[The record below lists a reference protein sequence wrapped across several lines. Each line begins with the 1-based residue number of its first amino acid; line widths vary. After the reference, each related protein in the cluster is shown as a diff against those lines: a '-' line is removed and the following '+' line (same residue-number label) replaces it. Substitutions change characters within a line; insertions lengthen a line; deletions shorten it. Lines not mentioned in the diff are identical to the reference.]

1 MLRTEPG
8 LSIQVG
14 HTVLH
19 YGLPRA
25 ESTGP
30 PIQKPMS
37 SPSHRIPNP
46 RDQDFETRL
55 RAAKNG
61 AEWAW
66 AEIYRD
72 LAGAVAGYLANR
84 GAAEP
89 DDLTS
94 ETFLQI
100 ARNIST
106 FQGNE
111 SAFRSWVFVI
121 AHRRLIDSRRARQ
134 RRPETIP
141 LPDPTGGG
149 PGGDVEVE
157 ALDRLTTVELKSAF
171 EKLSESQSDVLGL
184 RIIGQLTLEETAS
197 VLGKRVGAVKAA
209 QRRGLLALT
218 QHLDLGEVTR

>member
-1 MLRTEPG
+1 
-8 LSIQVG
+8 
-14 HTVLH
+14 
-19 YGLPRA
+19 
-25 ESTGP
+25 
-30 PIQKPMS
+30 MS
-37 SPSHRIPNP
+37 APNP
-46 RDQDFETRL
+46 RIGNPRDHDFETRL

-66 AEIYRD
+66 AAIYRD
-72 LAGAVAGYLANR
+72 LAGTVTGYLANR

-89 DDLTS
+89 EDLTS

-106 FQGNE
+106 FAGDE

-134 RRPETIP
+134 RRPETVN
-141 LPDPTGGG
+141 LSATTGGA
-149 PGGDVEVE
+149 GGDVEEE
-157 ALDRLTTVELKSAF
+157 ALSRLTTVEVQSAF
-171 EKLSESQSDVLGL
+171 EKLSESQRDVLAL

-209 QRRGLLALT
+209 QRRALLAVS
-218 QHLDLGEVTR
+218 QHLDLSGVTR

>member
-1 MLRTEPG
+1 
-8 LSIQVG
+8 
-14 HTVLH
+14 
-19 YGLPRA
+19 
-25 ESTGP
+25 
-30 PIQKPMS
+30 MS
-37 SPSHRIPNP
+37 SPHPIIANP
-46 RDQDFETRL
+46 RDHDFDARL
-55 RAAKNG
+55 RAAKSG

-66 AEIYRD
+66 AAIYRD
-72 LAGAVAGYLANR
+72 LAGPVAGYLANR
-84 GAAEP
+84 GATEP

-106 FQGNE
+106 FEGNE

-134 RRPETIP
+134 RRPETVA

-149 PGGDVEVE
+149 AGGDVEEE
-157 ALDRLTTVELKSAF
+157 ALNHLTTVELQAAF
-171 EKLSESQSDVLGL
+171 QKLSESQSDVLGL

-209 QRRGLLALT
+209 QRRGLLALA
-218 QHLDLGEVTR
+218 QHLNLDEVTR

>member
-1 MLRTEPG
+1 M
-8 LSIQVG
+8 SA
-14 HTVLH
+14 HH
-19 YGLPRA
+19 PRI
-25 ESTGP
+25 G
-30 PIQKPMS
+30 
-37 SPSHRIPNP
+37 NP
-46 RDQDFETRL
+46 RDHDFETRL

-66 AEIYRD
+66 AAIYRD
-72 LAGAVAGYLANR
+72 LAGTVSGYLANR

-106 FQGNE
+106 FDGDE

-134 RRPETIP
+134 RRPETIN
-141 LPDPTGGG
+141 LSVSTGGA
-149 PGGDVEVE
+149 GGDVEEE
-157 ALDRLTTVELKSAF
+157 ALNRLTTVELQSAF
-171 EKLSESQSDVLGL
+171 EKLSESQRDVLAL
-184 RIIGQLTLEETAS
+184 RIIGQLTLDETAS

-209 QRRGLLALT
+209 QRRGLLALSE
-218 QHLDLGEVTR
+218 HLDVGGVTR

>member
-1 MLRTEPG
+1 
-8 LSIQVG
+8 
-14 HTVLH
+14 
-19 YGLPRA
+19 
-25 ESTGP
+25 
-30 PIQKPMS
+30 MS
-37 SPSHRIPNP
+37 SPSHRIANP
-46 RDQDFETRL
+46 RDHDFETRL
-55 RAAKNG
+55 RAAKGG

-72 LAGAVAGYLANR
+72 LAGTVTGYLANR

-100 ARNIST
+100 ARNIAT
-106 FQGNE
+106 FNGDE

-134 RRPETIP
+134 RRPET
-141 LPDPTGGG
+141 LTLSDPMGGAV
-149 PGGDVEVE
+149 GDVEEE
-157 ALDRLTTVELKSAF
+157 ALNRLTTVELQAAF
-171 EKLSESQSDVLGL
+171 EELSDSQCDVLAL

-209 QRRGLLALT
+209 QRRGLLALS
-218 QHLDLGEVTR
+218 QHLDLDGVTR

>member
-1 MLRTEPG
+1 MSAPHPRTD
-8 LSIQVG
+8 
-14 HTVLH
+14 
-19 YGLPRA
+19 
-25 ESTGP
+25 
-30 PIQKPMS
+30 
-37 SPSHRIPNP
+37 NP
-46 RDQDFETRL
+46 RDHDFATRL

-66 AEIYRD
+66 AAIYRD
-72 LAGAVAGYLANR
+72 LAGPVAGYLANR

-94 ETFLQI
+94 ETFLQV

-106 FQGNE
+106 FEGDE

-134 RRPETIP
+134 RRPETVDLSVP
-141 LPDPTGGG
+141 AGGA
-149 PGGDVEVE
+149 GGNVEDE
-157 ALDRLTTVELKSAF
+157 ALNRLTTVELQSAF
-171 EKLSESQSDVLGL
+171 EKLSESQRDVLAL

-209 QRRGLLALT
+209 QRRGLLALSE
-218 QHLDLGEVTR
+218 HLDLDGVTR

>member
-1 MLRTEPG
+1 
-8 LSIQVG
+8 
-14 HTVLH
+14 
-19 YGLPRA
+19 
-25 ESTGP
+25 
-30 PIQKPMS
+30 MS
-37 SPSHRIPNP
+37 SPDPNITSP
-46 RDQDFETRL
+46 RDQDFDARL
-55 RAAKNG
+55 RAAKDG

-106 FQGNE
+106 FVGDE

-134 RRPETIP
+134 RRPETIT
-141 LPDPTGGG
+141 LLDPKSGG
-149 PGGDVEVE
+149 PGGDVEEE
-157 ALDRLTTVELKSAF
+157 ALNRLTTIELQAAF

-184 RIIGQLTLEETAS
+184 RIIGQLTLQETAS

-209 QRRGLLALT
+209 QRRGLLALS
-218 QHLDLGEVTR
+218 QHLDLDGVTR